1 MVLVDTSIIIDFLNG
16 NKYKDEIN
24 LLLSKKE
31 FSTTEI
37 ILMEILQGI
46 KDDHTYDKIK
56 SFLESLPL
64 VKVKYE
70 DYLRAANI
78 YRTCRRQGITIRK
91 SIDCIIAAVVIN
103 NDLELFTNDSDFENI
118 KKHFDLK
125 IYIEK

>member
-1 MVLVDTSIIIDFLNG
+1 
-16 NKYKDEIN
+16 
-24 LLLSKKE
+24 
-31 FSTTEI
+31 
-37 ILMEILQGI
+37 MEILQGI